1 MAIAPGIK
9 DISQNIVSSYDTRM
23 AELGRLKKGAKEMLS
38 GFQTSHTEMGT
49 QLRKDLG
56 QGEAERKRANA
67 ELKKELTKGVT
78 TRKSEVKGMLNKFRT
93 SQEEIGSAL
102 RQDLA
107 EHTQGIREEAA
118 KIRQEARASHEE
130 TSAQLRKELAD
141 YNRGIKSKVAG
152 MRQEIM
158 ADLKKAKTA
167 WQELAST
174 MRERKG
180 SAKGVQSRGTTPA
193 VPIPKSLM
201 GKITG
206 RNKGKP

>member
-1 MAIAPGIK
+1 MAIAPGMK

-23 AELGRLKKGAKEMLS
+23 AELGRLKKEAKEMLS
-38 GFQTSHTEMGT
+38 GFQTSHTEMGV
-49 QLRKDLG
+49 QLRRDL
-56 QGEAERKRANA
+56 A
-67 ELKKELTKGVT
+67 
-78 TRKSEVKGMLNKFRT
+78 EVKAMRKGFRA
-93 SQEEIGSAL
+93 SHKEMSSAL

-152 MRQEIM
+152 MRQGIM

-180 SAKGVQSRGTTPA
+180 SAKRVQSLGTTPA